1 MRRGT
6 CAALAAGMLALAGC
20 APGDLDGRFGFGEDT
35 SPLQRILA
43 TSQHTPAYQGLLFV
57 AIKDAEAAAQSAGR
71 AVAAA
76 DNLAE
81 VRSSL
86 GEVVY
91 AVAPEAAPDW
101 RAKQAGLIPGWAA
114 TGYGVRRAVREM
126 AAELRALHGGF
137 GDAPAQALV
146 CAQNTLQWSE
156 QLLDL
161 ASRAPEVDGTDQL
174 RGLLL
179 QIEDLARAL
188 NEGRD
193 LDDDDVIEVE
203 QGECGL
209 QAMERLLKGVYARR
223 TAV

>member
-6 CAALAAGMLALAGC
+6 CAGLVAAMLALAGC
-20 APGDLDGRFGFGEDT
+20 APGDLDGRLGFGDDAP
-35 SPLQRILA
+35 PLQRILV
-43 TSQHTPAYQGLLFV
+43 TSEHTPAYQGLLFV

-71 AVAAA
+71 AVATA

-101 RAKQAGLIPGWAA
+101 RAKRAGIIPGWAA
-114 TGYGVRRAVREM
+114 TGYGVRRSVREM
-126 AAELRALHGGF
+126 ADELRALQGGF

-146 CAQNTLQWSE
+146 CAQNTLRWSE

-161 ASRAPEVDGTDQL
+161 VGRAPEVEGTDQL
-174 RGLLL
+174 RRLLL
-179 QIEDLARAL
+179 QIADLARAL

-193 LDDDDVIEVE
+193 VDDDDAIAVE

-209 QAMERLLKGVYARR
+209 QVVEALLEGVYVRR